1 MGNQESCFDG
11 LTLVKP
17 TSEAEFR
24 AWKLLLC
31 GGNLRRDLVLYL
43 QMKYFLMS
51 SYYVR
56 WMVLMYMVA
65 LQVSFSDPKNN
76 SAHQPL
82 CAASS
87 GGRLPRR
94 SSVAGTL

>member
-1 MGNQESCFDG
+1 
-11 LTLVKP
+11 
-17 TSEAEFR
+17 
-24 AWKLLLC
+24 
-31 GGNLRRDLVLYL
+31 
-43 QMKYFLMS
+43 
-51 SYYVR
+51 
-56 WMVLMYMVA
+56 MVLMYMVA